1 MKLDELVDHFIV
13 RDSESNIQLASQDML
28 DISNY
33 TQQSSMIAI
42 EQELPKQEMM
52 MQSATTNKATA
63 K

>member
-33 TQQSSMIAI
+33 TQQSSMIAN
-42 EQELPKQEMM
+42 EQALPK
-52 MQSATTNKATA
+52 
-63 K
+63 